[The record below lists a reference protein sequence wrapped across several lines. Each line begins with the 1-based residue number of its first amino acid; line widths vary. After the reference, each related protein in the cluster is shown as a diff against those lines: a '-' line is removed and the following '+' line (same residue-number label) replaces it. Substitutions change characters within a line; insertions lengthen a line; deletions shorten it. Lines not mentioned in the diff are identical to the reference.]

1 MSVTAKKS
9 PRQSHH
15 LLQGDPCLTLR
26 NELSKETHVL
36 TKQEILLESALGWR
50 AEGEGTQENCSAEW
64 LSLGFY
70 DDGIS
75 FQEVFSQ
82 SSDSESF
89 LMVQA
94 LFSQDRCQ

>member
-1 MSVTAKKS
+1 MLTTYKS
-9 PRQSHH
+9 
-15 LLQGDPCLTLR
+15 
-26 NELSKETHVL
+26 
-36 TKQEILLESALGWR
+36 LLESALGWR

-70 DDGIS
+70 GDGIS

-89 LMVQA
+89 LVVQA